1 MSWWNVL
8 KRAVTKAP
16 SEVAVLPFTQP
27 VPGQALWLSVA
38 ESPFGAP
45 VLDLSPVTCAPRAAS
60 RDLAAQRRVSSWK
73 TSTKEAFAGRI
84 TVVRSHRC
92 WLRYPIPDDFP
103 DGVLYAPTEMTDK
116 WAAAWLDGQVRMAR
130 SWTGTVM
137 IVAHAR
143 REGRV
148 LVIDQIDE
156 ADGSPLGRFGG
167 PINTFDWMM
176 RSHLLGQ
183 RLPLPVDDTG
193 AQRLAQSPQDA
204 LSPYGKKAELA
215 AMIWDPPPL
224 RQALSVRPFLSE
236 S

>member
-1 MSWWNVL
+1 MSWWKAL
-8 KRAVTKAP
+8 RRSISKAP
-16 SEVAVLPFTQP
+16 SEVAILPFAQP
-27 VPGQALWLSVA
+27 VPEQALWLPAAQS
-38 ESPFGAP
+38 SFGAP
-45 VLDLSPVTCAPRAAS
+45 LLELSPVTCAPRADCS
-60 RDLAAQRRVSSWK
+60 DPAAQRTVASWQ
-73 TSTKEAFAGRI
+73 TATREAFAGRI
-84 TVVRSHRC
+84 TVARSHRC

-103 DGVLYAPTEMTDK
+103 DGILYAPAEMTDK
-116 WAAAWLDGQVRMAR
+116 WAAAWLDGQVRMVR

-156 ADGSPLGRFGG
+156 ADGSPLALFGG

-183 RLPLPVDDTG
+183 RLPLPVDDSG
-193 AQRLAQSPQDA
+193 AQRLAHSPGDA
-204 LSPYGKKAELA
+204 LSPYGRKVECA

-224 RQALSVRPFLSE
+224 RQALSIRPFLSRK
-236 S
+236 